1 MHLQIEKIWPRFPAF
16 SLRSFLPRRLLVSSN
31 YKVEHT
37 RSLPVFIYWGSAGA
51 GYENRRRTELPAGII
66 LRHPATGP
74 ESGPVPGDRRQ
85 QPHQGR
91 RPQLRLLSLP
101 ARGKSPPGIRP
112 SLHPGGLRCD
122 SVTYSRYAPSSRLV
136 GGRRNG
142 LGARGT
148 FTTDCYWGGEEG
160 YSIQRRTHLPTAGTH
175 FAHGIAPGNIY
186 DRGPEYDY
194 LSRVLPIPAER
205 RFLVPEWRGETPH
218 NTAIRMQ
225 LRFGSDQQPSTGA
238 AWRET
243 GRGECHSLDENST
256 ALQYRAVLVSP
267 DGGNSPVLEGVSL
280 RFVDS
285 CP

>member
-51 GYENRRRTELPAGII
+51 GYENRRRTELPAESSCGIQ
-66 LRHPATGP
+66 LLDLNQDRYP
-74 ESGPVPGDRRQ
+74 EIVVNNHIKDGDHNFGSYLYQPVAKV
-85 QPHQGR
+85 
-91 RPQLRLLSLP
+91 LP
-101 ARGKSPPGIRP
+101 AFDRPCIPADCVATRSHTPGMLPHRAL
-112 SLHPGGLRCD
+112 S
-122 SVTYSRYAPSSRLV
+122 

>member
-31 YKVEHT
+31 YKAEHT

-51 GYENRRRTELPAGII
+51 GYQNRRRTELPAESSCGIQ
-66 LRHPATGP
+66 LLDLNQDRYP
-74 ESGPVPGDRRQ
+74 EIVVNNHIKDGD
-85 QPHQGR
+85 HNFGSY
-91 RPQLRLLSLP
+91 L
-101 ARGKSPPGIRP
+101 
-112 SLHPGGLRCD
+112 
-122 SVTYSRYAPSSRLV
+122 
-136 GGRRNG
+136 
-142 LGARGT
+142 
-148 FTTDCYWGGEEG
+148 YWGGEEG